1 VTQNDDVSQQSAC
14 DSCGEAGCSAKTRR
28 PEETE
33 EQFAERQALQ
43 ERLCRIKHKILVLS
57 GKGGVGKST
66 IAVNLAVALA
76 SSGRKVGLLDID
88 IHGPNVPKML
98 GAEGKRVGGGPDK
111 LEPYIYSENLKLM
124 SIGFLLQSPD
134 SAVIWRG
141 PLKWSVIKQ
150 FLKDVEWG
158 ELDYLVVDAPPG
170 TGDEPLSIGQLIED
184 ADGAIIVTTP
194 QDVSILDVRKCVNFC
209 RQLNL
214 PVLGVV
220 ENMSGFACPHCGKTT
235 DLFKKG
241 GGEKMA
247 VELGIPF
254 LGAVPIDPAVVEG
267 GDRGAPVTSIDDNT
281 PTKQAFLNIV
291 DAVLGKVEKD

>member
-1 VTQNDDVSQQSAC
+1 VAKNDEEGRKTAC
-14 DSCGEAGCSAKTRR
+14 GSCGDAACSARTQR
-28 PEETE
+28 PDETP

-66 IAVNLAVALA
+66 VAVNIAVALA
-76 SSGRKVGLLDID
+76 SQGKKVGLLDID

-98 GAEGKRVGGGPDK
+98 GVEGMRIGGGPEN
-111 LEPYIYSENLKLM
+111 LEPYPYSENLKLM

-141 PLKWSVIKQ
+141 PLKYGVIKQ

-158 ELDYLVVDAPPG
+158 DLDFLVVDAPPG
-170 TGDEPLSIGQLIED
+170 TGDEPLSVCQLIED
-184 ADGAIIVTTP
+184 ADGAVIVTTP
-194 QDVSILDVRKCVNFC
+194 QEVSILDVRKCVNFC
-209 RQLNL
+209 RHLST
-214 PVLGVV
+214 PILGVV

-241 GGEKMA
+241 GGERMA
-247 VELGIPF
+247 EELGVPF
-254 LGAVPIDPAVVEG
+254 LGAVPIDPAVVAG
-267 GDRGAPVTSIDDNT
+267 GDSGEPIVKRAPGSEAAKAFMSI
-281 PTKQAFLNIV
+281 
-291 DAVLGKVEKD
+291 VEKLTRDMK